1 MITARDILK
10 AKGYS
15 DIYSV
20 GPEDSVFSAL
30 QLMMEKNIGAVMV
43 TENGKLVGV
52 LSERDYAR
60 KVILAGKSSKETK
73 VKEIMTSKVHGVK
86 ANATVE
92 ECLAIITANFIRHLP
107 VFDGD
112 KLVGLISVGNVV
124 KSIISEQEVLIKH
137 LQDYITGT
145 YV

>member
-60 KVILAGKSSKETK
+60 KIVLAGKSSRETK

-86 ANATVE
+86 VNTTVE

-112 KLVGLISVGNVV
+112 KLVGHISVGNVV
-124 KSIISEQEVLIKH
+124 KSIISEQEVMIKH